1 MRYVKIPNER
11 VAVLVGK
18 NGNVKQQ
25 IEQHGVILDIDSKI
39 GDVIISSEDSLA
51 ELDAERVVKAIG
63 RGFSPE
69 HAFRLFSE
77 SQYFELLDMRNFAGK
92 KAKDVHRI
100 AGRVIGKNGRTREI
114 IEESLGVNISI
125 FGTTVAIIG
134 DGRSVDAAVKAVEM
148 LLNGANHASAYRL
161 IQKERRRIKLD
172 ELGFR

>member
-1 MRYVKIPNER
+1 
-11 VAVLVGK
+11 L
-18 NGNVKQQ
+18 
-25 IEQHGVILDIDSKI
+25 
-39 GDVIISSEDSLA
+39 
-51 ELDAERVVKAIG
+51 
-63 RGFSPE
+63 
-69 HAFRLFSE
+69 
-77 SQYFELLDMRNFAGK
+77 RNFAGK

-172 ELGFR
+172 ELGFP